1 MSRFVTVARVDD
13 VPENGTC
20 GVMAE
25 DLAIALIR
33 SGGEIYALEDCCSHE
48 EFPLSDGEVEAGEI
62 TCLLH
67 GARFDLATGAPR
79 ALPAVMPVRR
89 FDVRID
95 GDDIQGSPPRPP
107 TAAMRVRPRRV
118 AAGISRRSG
127 RSSPFSRG
135 K

>member
-33 SGGEIYALEDCCSHE
+33 SGGEVYALEDCCSHE
-48 EFPLSDGEVEAGEI
+48 EFPLSEGEVEAGEI

-95 GDDIQGSPPRPP
+95 GDDIQ
-107 TAAMRVRPRRV
+107 VDLD
-118 AAGISRRSG
+118 
-127 RSSPFSRG
+127 
-135 K
+135 

>member
-20 GVMAE
+20 GVMAG

-33 SGGEIYALEDCCSHE
+33 SGGEVYALEDCCSHE
-48 EFPLSDGEVEAGEI
+48 EFPLSDGEVEGGEI

-67 GARFDLATGAPR
+67 GARFDLATGEPR

-95 GDDIQGSPPRPP
+95 GDDIQVDL
-107 TAAMRVRPRRV
+107 A
-118 AAGISRRSG
+118 
-127 RSSPFSRG
+127 
-135 K
+135 

>member
-33 SGGEIYALEDCCSHE
+33 SGGEVYALEDCCSHE

-67 GARFDLATGAPR
+67 GARFDLATGEPR

-95 GDDIQGSPPRPP
+95 GDDIQVDL
-107 TAAMRVRPRRV
+107 A
-118 AAGISRRSG
+118 
-127 RSSPFSRG
+127 
-135 K
+135 

>member
-33 SGGEIYALEDCCSHE
+33 SGGEVYALENCCSHE
-48 EFPLSDGEVEAGEI
+48 EFPLSEGEVEAGEI

-67 GARFDLATGAPR
+67 GARFDLATGQPR

-95 GDDIQGSPPRPP
+95 GDDIQ
-107 TAAMRVRPRRV
+107 VDLD
-118 AAGISRRSG
+118 
-127 RSSPFSRG
+127 
-135 K
+135 

>member
-33 SGGEIYALEDCCSHE
+33 SGGEVYALEDCCSHE

-67 GARFDLATGAPR
+67 GARFDLATGEPR

-95 GDDIQGSPPRPP
+95 GDDIQ
-107 TAAMRVRPRRV
+107 VDLD
-118 AAGISRRSG
+118 
-127 RSSPFSRG
+127 
-135 K
+135 